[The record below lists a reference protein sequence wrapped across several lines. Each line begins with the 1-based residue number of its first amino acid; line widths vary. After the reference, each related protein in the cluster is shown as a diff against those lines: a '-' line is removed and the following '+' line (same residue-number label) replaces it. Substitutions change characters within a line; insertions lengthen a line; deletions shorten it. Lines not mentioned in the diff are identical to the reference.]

1 MMFELPEAKR
11 VRRQDLHDSSSDDDS
26 ADDNVDSAIRARL
39 NERLSGMFS
48 LDLGTDSLGKK
59 PANGDPAAAKA
70 DDQGQPDDAAAGGP
84 PPAAVE
90 EAFEFR
96 LFSTGET
103 TKVVLAPEDDGLKGG
118 EEGGIASARPVS
130 FYVRGELSPEEREW
144 FRNATVSYEDL
155 VKAAGQRAWGLEV
168 PWKVTRVTVKPG
180 KGTDTA
186 VEVRVSKGSAE
197 HVEADSGKRK
207 RPGKKRRI
215 ALRTKDK
222 ARKAKQEE
230 LGKKKVEKEE
240 HLKEKKKRLN
250 REKKLKRRQKER
262 EKKQATKSETGVE
275 EVASPIHS
283 DGTE

>member
-1 MMFELPEAKR
+1 M
-11 VRRQDLHDSSSDDDS
+11 RRQDLHDSSSDDDG
-26 ADDNVDSAIRARL
+26 ADHDVDSAIRARL

-48 LDLGTDSLGKK
+48 LDLGTDSLGKNL
-59 PANGDPAAAKA
+59 ANGEPATAEA
-70 DDQGQPDDAAAGGP
+70 DDQGQPDDATAEDAP
-84 PPAAVE
+84 PAAAVE

-103 TKVVLAPEDDGLKGG
+103 ARVVLAPEDDGLNGGG
-118 EEGGIASARPVS
+118 EGRIASARPVS
-130 FYVRGELSPEEREW
+130 FYVRGELSPEERER
-144 FRNATVSYEDL
+144 FRNVTVSYEDL

-168 PWKVTRVTVKPG
+168 PWKVTCVTAKPG
-180 KGTDTA
+180 KDTSAA
-186 VEVRVSKGSAE
+186 VEVRVSKGGAE
-197 HVEADSGKRK
+197 HAEADPGKRK

-215 ALRTKDK
+215 ALRTKEK

-275 EVASPIHS
+275 QVASPVHS